1 MTSNWERFA
10 GIVHFHHHNED
21 ELLFPWL
28 ATRAPA
34 EALKAM
40 SGEHEVRML
49 GTHTLEAGSSLACVP
64 AQTLVKLMEKCT
76 QGFATLKKTV
86 KGGEALATL
95 VSDYAQLKEC
105 MFAHLLQE
113 EQVGL
118 PLMRHYFVSKEF
130 KPIEQK
136 ILEHATT
143 VELAWVLRPMG
154 DDAAKRD
161 WMSRIAHIP
170 GPVQS
175 LIIMPATRRYNRD
188 VVVPIT
194 ALCSGA
200 TEAPPPP
207 DAGCA
212 CCVM

>member
-1 MTSNWERFA
+1 MF
-10 GIVHFHHHNED
+10 D
-21 ELLFPWL
+21 
-28 ATRAPA
+28 
-34 EALKAM
+34 
-40 SGEHEVRML
+40 
-49 GTHTLEAGSSLACVP
+49 THTRESSASLACAP
-64 AQTLVKLMEKCT
+64 AQTLVKLMDKCNV
-76 QGFATLKKTV
+76 GFATLKKTV
-86 KGGEALATL
+86 QGGETLATL
-95 VSDYAQLKEC
+95 VTDYAQLKEC

-113 EQVGL
+113 EEVGL
-118 PLMRHYFVSKEF
+118 PLMRHHFVSKEF
-130 KPIEQK
+130 KPIEKK

-161 WMSRIAHIP
+161 WMTRVAHVP

-175 LIIMPATRRYNRD
+175 LIILPAVRRYNRD